1 MFGDI
6 VAFNCT
12 DLFSALKS
20 IVALLGDI
28 DIDTGDVCTVTLA
41 DVTFLFSV
49 TTVITVVPFFTPVT
63 TPSLFTVA
71 TLLSELLHVNPISV
85 LAVLGY
91 IVALNWYVLFVLISN
106 VTFSLSNP
114 IDNGVDITVT
124 FQVAVFP
131 FSVVAVIVTSPFE
144 IPVTNPFSSTTA
156 ISLLLLVHFIPVL

>member
-1 MFGDI
+1 M
-6 VAFNCT
+6 
-12 DLFSALKS
+12 
-20 IVALLGDI
+20 
-28 DIDTGDVCTVTLA
+28 
-41 DVTFLFSV
+41 
-49 TTVITVVPFFTPVT
+49 
-63 TPSLFTVA
+63 
-71 TLLSELLHVNPISV
+71 
-85 LAVLGY
+85 AVLGY

-156 ISLLLLVHFIPVL
+156 ILLLLVHFIPVL